1 MTTANRQRR
10 GGGLRAGPQEAACRL
25 VGEKDKGQ
33 AANKQQQE
41 GWAPDDRRGAGQA
54 EGGVTGG

>member
-41 GWAPDDRRGAGQA
+41 G
-54 EGGVTGG
+54 